1 MMPSELSGQRSP
13 LLPDSAGEHPG
24 PESPAEDPRSAS
36 ERRAEAARATV
47 ALLLSRLRTR
57 QRATLAAAV
66 VAVLATLGGTAW
78 ALLAAPTEP
87 QDAVATVVADTAPD
101 ATPRSTPEVP
111 NLQAGEAPAALDAV
125 APSTAPAASSLSE
138 VSTAIPTGTTRAS
151 GAAVPADRP
160 MTQPA
165 TTANQAV
172 SPASPSA
179 TAGTHTVS
187 TPAASQPATAAST
200 GSSPR
205 LPPPGVM
212 ARAGSP
218 PGETGAPA
226 GLCDIQPGP
235 EAGRQMRRCIEAY
248 SRLDR
253 AGL

>member
-1 MMPSELSGQRSP
+1 MPTELSGPRSP
-13 LLPDSAGEHPG
+13 LPLHPDNASEHPG

-57 QRATLAAAV
+57 QRATLAAAA
-66 VAVLATLGGTAW
+66 VAVSATLGGTAW
-78 ALLAAPTEP
+78 ALLAAPAEP
-87 QDAVATVVADTAPD
+87 EDAGATVVAHATPD
-101 ATPRSTPEVP
+101 ATPRGAPEAP
-111 NLQAGEAPAALDAV
+111 NPQAGEALAAPDAV
-125 APSTAPAASSLSE
+125 APPTAPAASSLPE
-138 VSTAIPTGTTRAS
+138 GPTASSMGTTGAS
-151 GAAVPADRP
+151 GAVVPTDRP
-160 MTQPA
+160 MTLPS
-165 TTANQAV
+165 TTANPAV

-179 TAGTHTVS
+179 TASTHAVS
-187 TPAASQPATAAST
+187 TPAGSTPATAAST

-205 LPPPGVM
+205 PPPGVM

-218 PGETGAPA
+218 PGEAGAPT

-248 SRLDR
+248 SRIDR